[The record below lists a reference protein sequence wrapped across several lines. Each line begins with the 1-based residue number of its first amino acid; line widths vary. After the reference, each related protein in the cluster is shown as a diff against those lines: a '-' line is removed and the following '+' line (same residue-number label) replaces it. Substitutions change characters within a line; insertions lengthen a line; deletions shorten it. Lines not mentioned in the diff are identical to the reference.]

1 MALQATHEDEN
12 GSPGAAIAAVVATS
26 GNRLLRGCEINPS
39 WPPKLPW
46 GGSEWRE
53 WIDGLAGHP

>member
-1 MALQATHEDEN
+1 MGAAY
-12 GSPGAAIAAVVATS
+12 PGAATGRERLLESATFVALS
-26 GNRLLRGCEINPS
+26 GNRSLRGCEINPS

-53 WIDGLAGHP
+53 WIKMG